1 METDQDIGFADDGLA
16 DDGLREPISAKPL
29 PLCVSAVKVRSI
41 HRRERE
47 NGEFTQRKNPQ
58 IRYSLIR

>member
-1 METDQDIGFADDGLA
+1 M
-16 DDGLREPISAKPL
+16 PL

-47 NGEFTQRKNPQ
+47 NGEFTQRK
-58 IRYSLIR
+58 IRKSVIR